1 MTSRFD
7 DVALRVPVDPALAR
21 AEGRELIRHEGGRFG
36 EAAAGSRIVFQA
48 AVLVVG
54 AGVLAALYVLMV
66 QLMFGAPGAD
76 ATTVVIASLMVVPLA
91 VMQIR
96 GVLRGRRASEVGWYR
111 LRRFTEANG
120 LSYTAVEKDP
130 VRPAALF
137 RVGSSRV
144 AGDLVTATAHRPF
157 EVANYAYD
165 TWTGQTRMPH
175 TACYAM
181 FTVRTALPPM
191 ALVTAARDIPSC
203 AWTVPPSY
211 RPLMIGGSFD
221 VHFQV
226 LCAPQDDDAVRR
238 LLTPAVQ
245 ETLVELAGNCD
256 VEIVD
261 GRVFFIARRAL
272 PNTDPA
278 FWEWI
283 EDLAALVDEQLD
295 RQGGSAVPGMRV
307 ADEARRS
314 RRATLFARTRVRGTA
329 VVGCLIPLLFG
340 VVAAAVISAIMR

>member
-1 MTSRFD
+1 MTLRFD
-7 DVALRVPVDPALAR
+7 DAALHVPVDPALAR
-21 AEGRELIRHEGGRFG
+21 AEGRELVRHEGGRFG

-76 ATTVVIASLMVVPLA
+76 ATTVVIAGLMVVPLA
-91 VMQIR
+91 VMQVR
-96 GVLRGRRASEVGWYR
+96 GVVRGRRASDVGWYR

-120 LSYTAVEKDP
+120 MSYRAIEKNP

-137 RVGSSRV
+137 RVGSSRA
-144 AGDLVTATAHRPF
+144 AGDLVTATADLPF

-165 TWTGQTRMPH
+165 TWAGRARLPH

-181 FTVRTALPPM
+181 FTLRTALPPM
-191 ALVTAARDIPSC
+191 TLVTAARDLPSC
-203 AWTVPPSY
+203 PWKVLPSH
-211 RPLMIGGSFD
+211 RPLVIGGSFD
-221 VHFQV
+221 VHFKV
-226 LCAPQDDDAVRR
+226 FCAPQDDEAVRR
-238 LLTPAVQ
+238 LLAPAVQ
-245 ETLVELAGNCD
+245 ETLVEFAGNCD

-295 RQGGSAVPGMRV
+295 RQVGSAVPGMRV

-314 RRATLFARTRVRGTA
+314 RRATLFARTKVRGTA
-329 VVGCLIPLLFG
+329 FVGCLIPLLFG
-340 VVAAAVISAIMR
+340 VVAVAVVSAIMR

>member
-7 DVALRVPVDPALAR
+7 DVALRAPVDPALAR
-21 AEGRELIRHEGGRFG
+21 AEGRELVRHEGGRSG
-36 EAAAGSRIVFQA
+36 EAAAGGWIVFQS

-54 AGVLAALYVLMV
+54 AGALAALCVLMV

-76 ATTVVIASLMVVPLA
+76 ATTVVIAGLMVVPLA
-91 VMQIR
+91 VMRIR
-96 GVLRGRRASEVGWYR
+96 GVVRGRRASEVGWYR

-120 LSYTAVEKDP
+120 MSYTAVEKDP

-137 RVGSSRV
+137 RVGSLRV
-144 AGDLVTATAHRPF
+144 AGDLVTGTAHRPF
-157 EVANYAYD
+157 EVANYAYS
-165 TWTGQTRMPH
+165 TWTGSTRMPH
-175 TACYAM
+175 TACYVM

-191 ALVTAARDIPSC
+191 TLVTAARDVPSC
-203 AWTVPPSY
+203 AWGVPPSH
-211 RPLMIGGSFD
+211 RPLVMGGSFD

-261 GRVFFIARRAL
+261 GRVFFIARWAL
-272 PNTDPA
+272 PNTAPA

-295 RQGGSAVPGMRV
+295 RQGGSAVPGRRV

-314 RRATLFARTRVRGTA
+314 RRATLFARTRLRGIA

-340 VVAAAVISAIMR
+340 VVAAVLTSAIMR